1 MPKINPDKSEFTF
14 APIGVDGSFRCSDSR
29 YAGTL
34 AEFLSLHD
42 LTIDDDTEF
51 ARIKRYEGNR
61 LHAYEYRSSAMKVRI
76 VIYNTKI
83 Y

>member
-14 APIGVDGSFRCSDSR
+14 APIGVDGSWRCTDSR

-34 AEFLSLHD
+34 AEFLALNQ

-51 ARIKRYEGNR
+51 ARIKRYEGKY
-61 LHAYEYRSSAMKVRI
+61 LHAYEYRSLAMRVTI
-76 VIYNTKI
+76 TIYHTLI

>member
-14 APIGVDGSFRCSDSR
+14 APIGVDGSWRCTDSR
-29 YAGTL
+29 FAGTL
-34 AEFLSLHD
+34 AEFLALHE

-51 ARIKRYEGNR
+51 ARIKRYEGKR
-61 LHAYEYRSSAMKVRI
+61 LHAYEYRSSAMRVRI
-76 VIYNTKI
+76 TIYNTLI